1 MPSTIGHHYKQMEP
15 IISIIT
21 INFNNINGLKKTLR
35 SVETQMGDI
44 HYEHIIIDGGST
56 DGSAELIN
64 EYKEKNYQCS
74 YAISEKDNGIYN
86 AMNKGIDH
94 AQGKYLLFLNSGDYL
109 KENDILAQAIPYLE
123 SGEGLIYG
131 NIKVTDENNLNYIK
145 EYPAPPFSSS
155 YLISSEF
162 GLPHPGTF
170 INAKLFSNRRYDE
183 NLKIVSD
190 WKFWLQCIIFDNC
203 TLKHIPLV
211 VSVFNLNGISST
223 NIQLCVKERK
233 QVLHELF
240 GEKTIQDL
248 ELLNE
253 LRNAPLYDMFKT
265 TASDTK
271 FQQTV
276 KNILMIPYKLRCK
289 WKNKK

>member
-1 MPSTIGHHYKQMEP
+1 MEP

-109 KENDILAQAIPYLE
+109 YNNSILAQVIPYFT
-123 SGEGLIYG
+123 GEDLIYG
-131 NIKVTDENNLNYIK
+131 NLLLSDGNEIH
-145 EYPAPPFSSS
+145 YPEPPFTAS
-155 YLISSEF
+155 YITSDEF
-162 GLPHPGTF
+162 YLPHPGTF
-170 INAKLFSNRRYDE
+170 INARLFSEKRYDE
-183 NLKIVSD
+183 NLKIASD
-190 WKFWLQCIIFDNC
+190 WKFWIQCIIFDNC
-203 TLKHIPLV
+203 SLKHLPLV
-211 VSVFNLNGISST
+211 I
-223 NIQLCVKERK
+223 
-233 QVLHELF
+233 
-240 GEKTIQDL
+240 
-248 ELLNE
+248 
-253 LRNAPLYDMFKT
+253 
-265 TASDTK
+265 
-271 FQQTV
+271 
-276 KNILMIPYKLRCK
+276 
-289 WKNKK
+289 